1 MYVMSKKVLWKTG
14 GQVKIAIFATMA
26 LICGIGVILL
36 FLDTYTYWNTI
47 KISNR
52 EEMFQFVVDHLEEL
66 DEVVWEMDH
75 YYETSDIVSL
85 SKNDREL
92 QTLDNVNE
100 LFKKYSVNHI
110 WIDHTDKE
118 ELVNILFAYEPK
130 GYDCW
135 GIYYSKEGAPNKWG
149 SAEFAEFT
157 EQDGVYV
164 QIGSFYRYETEK
176 IVGNWYYYQC
186 DTR

>member
-1 MYVMSKKVLWKTG
+1 MSKNVSWKTG
-14 GQVKIAIFATMA
+14 GQVKIAIFAVLA
-26 LICGIGVILL
+26 LICEIGVILIL
-36 FLDTYTYWNTI
+36 LDTYTYWNTT
-47 KISNR
+47 KISNK
-52 EEMFQFVVDHLEEL
+52 EEMFQFVVDHLDEL

-75 YYETSDIVSL
+75 HYETSDIIVL
-85 SKNDREL
+85 RKNDREL
-92 QTLDNVNE
+92 RALDSVNE
-100 LFKKYSVNHI
+100 LFKKYSVSQI